1 LNRHSIDIV
10 INLQEE
16 NPAELLIISGDRL
29 SKRALKERK
38 TAFLEKTIHF
48 DFRFDLEGDQL
59 SIIVGDFVFIEN
71 RLGLKPR
78 TDYKILLGSGSAG
91 SLSIKT
97 VSALQID
104 NIRTYPDLISS
115 RKKNTHNT
123 LYWILFIVVLDLLV
137 FAYIFNKKR
146 IHKKQALLNTENIP
160 EKELTYKIECD
171 ELYSG
176 KKTDKSVIF
185 LFGEF
190 QVINKSGND
199 ISKKFTPLLKELFLI
214 LLFHSQ
220 KENKA
225 ISNAALRDM
234 LWLDKDVQSAN
245 NNRAVNIGKLKAIL
259 NDVGDYEII
268 NNTLQLRIDL
278 GRNISCD
285 YYEFCDLLKEKTINK
300 QQVIQ
305 LINIASRGSLL
316 TECGY
321 EWLDVFKA
329 NISDALID
337 TLLGFGRMIDLSKES
352 RLIIQLSD
360 MIFLF
365 DPLNEEALNLKCR
378 ALIHSGKHSSAKAT
392 YTRFT
397 KEYESLFST
406 PYKFSFSEVICV
418 ED

>member
-1 LNRHSIDIV
+1 
-10 INLQEE
+10 
-16 NPAELLIISGDRL
+16 
-29 SKRALKERK
+29 
-38 TAFLEKTIHF
+38 
-48 DFRFDLEGDQL
+48 
-59 SIIVGDFVFIEN
+59 
-71 RLGLKPR
+71 
-78 TDYKILLGSGSAG
+78 
-91 SLSIKT
+91 
-97 VSALQID
+97 
-104 NIRTYPDLISS
+104 
-115 RKKNTHNT
+115 
-123 LYWILFIVVLDLLV
+123 IVVLDLLV

-160 EKELTYKIECD
+160 EKELTYKIECN

-245 NNRAVNIGKLKAIL
+245 NNRAVNIGKLKTIL
-259 NDVGDYEII
+259 NDVGDYEIT

-329 NISDALID
+329 NVSDALID